1 VVWLAGGPRA
11 RAGRSRATGQR
22 AAGRGAEQRPGVTA
36 RILGEGRGKFWPV
49 GPGGQRGEA
58 GARACGLSAARA
70 EAGLALSAGR
80 SWAVV
85 WAMRGEDWACV
96 GRDRAARFGLEKGK

>member
-1 VVWLAGGPRA
+1 
-11 RAGRSRATGQR
+11 
-22 AAGRGAEQRPGVTA
+22 
-36 RILGEGRGKFWPV
+36 V

-85 WAMRGEDWACV
+85 WAVGGEDWAGV

>member
-1 VVWLAGGPRA
+1 MAHGAAGHGAGG
-11 RAGRSRATGQR
+11 TGS
-22 AAGRGAEQRPGVTA
+22 PA
-36 RILGEGRGKFWPV
+36 RILGGGRGRFWPV

>member
-1 VVWLAGGPRA
+1 
-11 RAGRSRATGQR
+11 
-22 AAGRGAEQRPGVTA
+22 
-36 RILGEGRGKFWPV
+36 V

-58 GARACGLSAARA
+58 GARACGLSVTRA

-85 WAMRGEDWACV
+85 WAVRGEDWAGV

>member
-1 VVWLAGGPRA
+1 MLGWLAGGATGLR
-11 RAGRSRATGQR
+11 RSTGQR
-22 AAGRGAEQRPGVTA
+22 AAGLGAEQRRGVTA
-36 RILGEGRGKFWPV
+36 RILGGGRGRFWPV

-58 GARACGLSAARA
+58 GARACGPSAARV
-70 EAGLALSAGR
+70 

-85 WAMRGEDWACV
+85 WAVRGEDWAGV